1 MIPIGEGG
9 CRSGSEA
16 HLGMQ
21 KGLGSVLGNPKVRAT
36 PKAQCSVLGNLKIR
50 ATPRIPRAQ
59 VQCLATP
66 RFGSSTVSVCLAN
79 RFSVWKPQGQGGK
92 A

>member
-9 CRSGSEA
+9 CSSVSEA

-21 KGLGSVLGNPKVRAT
+21 KGLGSVFGNPQGQGNPKST
-36 PKAQCSVLGNLKIR
+36 CSVLGNPKIR